1 MAYAIFGGLTP
12 MLVTL
17 WMKNDVL
24 APSHYVVSLAGLGFV
39 LGLLFWLRQRGQ
51 RQVAP
56 QAA

>member
-1 MAYAIFGGLTP
+1 
-12 MLVTL
+12 
-17 WMKNDVL
+17 MKNDVL